1 MTSKSKKISVYID
14 GFNLYYGIRTLGQ
27 FYKWLDVQA
36 LAESFVKS
44 NNAVIS
50 VKYFTTKLNGSN
62 ENTYRQQI
70 YLDAISKYCTE
81 VEVIKGYFTKS
92 RKCKNCDVKNNEEK
106 QTDVNIACEIMQD
119 CYENKFDMAY
129 LVSGD
134 SDLVTPIKKVLA
146 LGKTAIIAFPPD
158 RKSKELIKVA
168 TNYFDIDKNRLKKC
182 QLPNEITTKRNPLK
196 RPKKWTKKE
205 ITGV

>member
-1 MTSKSKKISVYID
+1 
-14 GFNLYYGIRTLGQ
+14 
-27 FYKWLDVQA
+27 
-36 LAESFVKS
+36 
-44 NNAVIS
+44 
-50 VKYFTTKLNGSN
+50 
-62 ENTYRQQI
+62 
-70 YLDAISKYCTE
+70 
-81 VEVIKGYFTKS
+81 
-92 RKCKNCDVKNNEEK
+92 
-106 QTDVNIACEIMQD
+106 
-119 CYENKFDMAY
+119 MAY